1 LMDNGDNQAV
11 VAELE
16 SLGKWDLDG
25 ILRDTPGEI
34 RR

>member
-1 LMDNGDNQAV
+1 MDNTDNQAV

-16 SLGKWDLDG
+16 PLGKWDVDG
-25 ILRDTPGEI
+25 ILRDTPGGV